1 MGMKVS
7 EARELVGGLSNA
19 SKMPSK
25 SYGLPAQACN
35 VGGKLRKVKGS
46 TCEHCYAYDRGMYV
60 MPVVKAAQAR
70 RLATINDDDWTAN
83 MARSI
88 NKDKLFRWHD
98 SGDIQSAEHYQ
109 KIIDVAKLTPDCDH
123 WLPTREAQVVA
134 SYKGKLPENLIVRV
148 SAPMVDGPAPKRF
161 SHTSTVH
168 ANTIPVNS
176 HVCPAPTQGN
186 ECKDCRACWDKSIP
200 NISYHAH

>member
-1 MGMKVS
+1 MKVS
-7 EARELVGGLSNA
+7 EARKLIGGLSNA

-46 TCEHCYAYDRGMYV
+46 TCENCYAYDRGMYV
-60 MPVVKAAQAR
+60 MPVVKTAQAR
-70 RLATINDDDWTAN
+70 RLATIKDKNWSAN

-88 NKDKLFRWHD
+88 NKDKLFRWHY
-98 SGDIQSAEHYQ
+98 E
-109 KIIDVAKLTPDCDH
+109 KIIEVAKLTPDCNH

-134 SYKGKLPENLIVRV
+134 SYKGKLPSNLIVRV

-161 SHTSTVH
+161 AHTSTVH

-176 HVCPAPTQGN
+176 HVCPAPKQDN

-200 NISYHAH
+200 NISYHEH